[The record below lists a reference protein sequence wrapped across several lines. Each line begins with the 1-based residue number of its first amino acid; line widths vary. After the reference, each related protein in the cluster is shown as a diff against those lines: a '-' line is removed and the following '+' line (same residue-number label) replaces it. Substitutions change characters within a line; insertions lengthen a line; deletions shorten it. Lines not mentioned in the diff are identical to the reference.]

1 VKTYSNV
8 KDLTLT
14 HRSTGTGMAF
24 RKACSA
30 CGQHKEI
37 RGGSVFTRLKLWRCA
52 ACTEKAR
59 GEA

>member
-1 VKTYSNV
+1 MSIYNNV
-8 KDLTLT
+8 KDTT
-14 HRSTGTGMAF
+14 MRQPAHGPGMAF

-37 RGGSVFTRLKLWRCA
+37 RGGSIFSKLRLWRCA

-59 GEA
+59 AEQ